1 MGMGPYSRLIFNHI
15 LGWTEDG
22 AEVRN
27 RPLPWGEGGERSEP
41 GEGLLAY
48 VGPSDPSSPCK

>member
-1 MGMGPYSRLIFNHI
+1 MGPYSRLIFNHI
-15 LGWTEDG
+15 LGWTEGG
-22 AEVRN
+22 AEVGN